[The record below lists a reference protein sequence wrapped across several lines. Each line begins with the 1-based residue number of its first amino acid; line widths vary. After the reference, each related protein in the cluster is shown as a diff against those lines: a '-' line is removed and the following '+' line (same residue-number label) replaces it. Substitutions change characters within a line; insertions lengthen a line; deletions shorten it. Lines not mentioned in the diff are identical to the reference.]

1 MITVNM
7 TNKFLKLNHRKRK
20 KKINLMIR
28 TMIQTALLHIGI
40 DSGPVMRDTKRHFV
54 PFATADISGKLVT
67 FTFFDEP

>member
-20 KKINLMIR
+20 KKINLMFR
-28 TMIQTALLHIGI
+28 NLIQTALLNIGV

-54 PFATADISGKLVT
+54 PFAFANIVGKSV
-67 FTFFDEP
+67 FFEINED